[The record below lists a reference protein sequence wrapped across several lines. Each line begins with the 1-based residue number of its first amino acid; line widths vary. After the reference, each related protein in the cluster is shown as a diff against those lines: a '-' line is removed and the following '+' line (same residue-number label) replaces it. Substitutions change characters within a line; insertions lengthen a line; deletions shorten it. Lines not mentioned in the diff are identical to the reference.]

1 MLKKIIKRKSLLKKF
16 NPLFWITVLIPTLF
30 SIIYFG
36 LFASNIYISEASF
49 VVRSPNN
56 QSSLSG
62 VGALLQGT
70 GFSRAQDDTYTVQEY
85 MLSRNALEQ
94 LQQVL
99 PMRDFYENKG
109 DLLSR
114 FNLFGFNDEQES
126 FYQYF
131 RTKVSVN
138 FDSVSGI
145 ATLSIRAFDS
155 HEAQSINIHLL
166 KQGENLINRL
176 NARARRDTIHFA
188 ELAVQEAEQRVN
200 ETALALSEY
209 RIRNNIFDL
218 PAQSDVQLT
227 LISKLKDE
235 LINVQG
241 QLAQLKAISPSN
253 PQIKTLNTREQNLIK
268 EINQQASSL
277 SGNDNSIAI
286 QSSEYQRLL
295 LDNKLSQ
302 QQFTTA
308 ITALQNTK
316 READRQQLYLEIIDT
331 PNNPDLALEPY
342 RLYNIISTFI
352 IGLILYGIFSLLIAS
367 IREHKN

>member
-1 MLKKIIKRKSLLKKF
+1 MINKKTFWKKF

-30 SIIYFG
+30 SIVYFG
-36 LFASNIYISEASF
+36 FLASDIYISEASF
-49 VVRSPNN
+49 VVRSPSN

-62 VGALLQGT
+62 VGALLQGS
-70 GFSRAQDDTYTVQEY
+70 GFSRSQDDTYTVQEY
-85 MLSRNALEQ
+85 MRSRNALEQ

-99 PMRDFYENKG
+99 PVREFYETKG
-109 DLLSR
+109 DILSR
-114 FNLFGFNDEQES
+114 FNLFGFSNEQES

-131 RTKVSVN
+131 KNKVSVN

-145 ATLSIRAFDS
+145 ATLNIRAFNS
-155 HEAQSINIHLL
+155 LEAQKINIQLL

-176 NARARRDTIHFA
+176 NTRARRDTISFA
-188 ELAVQEAEQRVN
+188 EQAVQEAEKRVN

-209 RIRNNIFDL
+209 RTQNNIFDL
-218 PAQSDVQLT
+218 SAQSEVQLT
-227 LISKLKDE
+227 LISKLKGE
-235 LINVQG
+235 LINVQS
-241 QLAQLKAISPSN
+241 QLAQLRDISPNN
-253 PQIKTLNTREQNLIK
+253 PQIKTLLTREKNLIS
-268 EINQQASSL
+268 EINQQAKSL
-277 SGNDNSIAI
+277 TGDNNSIAT
-286 QSSEYQRLL
+286 QSSEYQRLI
-295 LDNKLSQ
+295 LDNTLSQ

-316 READRQQLYLEIIDT
+316 RDADRQQLYLEVINT
-331 PNNPDLALEPY
+331 PSNPDLALEPH